1 VVGLFFNQIV
11 VMRGRCGAVVLLASA
26 LSCLGGFR
34 MSKIVVTRVPVDRP
48 GTMLLVR
55 FGVVIGISLLTLGGW
70 TVLEMDHAAQRA
82 ACVAALRAH
91 YPEVMDDGDKGQ
103 PGALHVAGC
112 VAPRAGFEPATNRL
126 TAGCSTTELPG
137 ITCRSGLPHGQGR
150 AYIRAPVPAKAEI
163 QAWSANDGVYPDWLG
178 ENPRSAHAGGSNG
191 PGWGAAGGRGIL
203 VAAAARDLDGA
214 GGTGGP
220 VGRFA
225 PGAPVPAAERS
236 EDPALVADPKKKG
249 PGRTGPEVWVMVGCL
264 HGKTRERL
272 APDG

>member
-1 VVGLFFNQIV
+1 
-11 VMRGRCGAVVLLASA
+11 
-26 LSCLGGFR
+26 
-34 MSKIVVTRVPVDRP
+34 MSKIVVTRVPADRP

-70 TVLEMDHAAQRA
+70 TVLEMDHAVQRA

-91 YPEVMDDGDKGQ
+91 YPEIVGDDDGNEGQ

-150 AYIRAPVPAKAEI
+150 AYIRASVPAKAEMHGWRSI
-163 QAWSANDGVYPDWLG
+163 NGAYPDRDLQ
-178 ENPRSAHAGGSNG
+178 NPRSAEPGGANG
-191 PGWGAAGGRGIL
+191 PGWGASGRGRFL
-203 VAAAARDLDGA
+203 VAAAAWPVDGA

-225 PGAPVPAAERS
+225 PCAAIPATQRS
-236 EDPALVADPKKKG
+236 EDPALVAGPKKKG
-249 PGRTGPEVWVMVGCL
+249 PARTGPEVWVMVGCL
-264 HGKTRERL
+264 HGKTRETL

>member
-1 VVGLFFNQIV
+1 
-11 VMRGRCGAVVLLASA
+11 
-26 LSCLGGFR
+26 
-34 MSKIVVTRVPVDRP
+34 
-48 GTMLLVR
+48 
-55 FGVVIGISLLTLGGW
+55 
-70 TVLEMDHAAQRA
+70 
-82 ACVAALRAH
+82 
-91 YPEVMDDGDKGQ
+91 
-103 PGALHVAGC
+103 
-112 VAPRAGFEPATNRL
+112 
-126 TAGCSTTELPG
+126 
-137 ITCRSGLPHGQGR
+137 
-150 AYIRAPVPAKAEI
+150 VPAKAEI

-225 PGAPVPAAERS
+225 PGAPVPATERS

-249 PGRTGPEVWVMVGCL
+249 PARTGPEVWVMVGCL

>member
-1 VVGLFFNQIV
+1 
-11 VMRGRCGAVVLLASA
+11 
-26 LSCLGGFR
+26 
-34 MSKIVVTRVPVDRP
+34 MSKIVVTRVPADRP

-70 TVLEMDHAAQRA
+70 TVLEVDQPAQRA
-82 ACVAALRAH
+82 ACVEALRAH
-91 YPEVMDDGDKGQ
+91 YPEVMDDGDEGL

-225 PGAPVPAAERS
+225 PGAPVPATERS

-249 PGRTGPEVWVMVGCL
+249 PARTGPEVWVMVGCL
-264 HGKTRERL
+264 HGKTRETL